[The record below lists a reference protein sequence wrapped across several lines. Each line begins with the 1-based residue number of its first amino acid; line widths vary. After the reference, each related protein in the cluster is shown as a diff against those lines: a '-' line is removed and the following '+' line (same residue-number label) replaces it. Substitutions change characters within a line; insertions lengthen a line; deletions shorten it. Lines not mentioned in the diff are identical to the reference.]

1 MPSASV
7 DDYRNSQESE
17 SDSSSDGEGKGF
29 TTTFNSCF
37 ANDVQYML
45 FERWHLLK
53 A

>member
-1 MPSASV
+1 MPPASV

-17 SDSSSDGEGKGF
+17 SDSSSDGEGKGI

-37 ANDVQYML
+37 ANDLQYTL
-45 FERWHLLK
+45 FEGCYLLK